1 MMRTIKGFAMILLIV
16 CTLCMSLT
24 GCKKSLSV
32 EDTVSVTFSGINGY
46 GTAHISG
53 EYDWTD
59 LIVGE
64 SASDL
69 EKLSTRMQLED
80 GVEYS
85 LSKTEGLSNGDTVE
99 LKIEADNDKLKEYGY
114 KVKEKTVKYTVEGL
128 KDPVDYDPFEKL
140 TVNVTDT
147 APYGNLKLDSSNDL
161 ISGLSFKADKT
172 EGLKNGDV
180 VTITVNAN
188 SNQDVQTYCA
198 KQGYSLTRTSME
210 YTVSGIN
217 SYVQTLEEI
226 PEEWLE
232 KMKTQSED
240 IIETRFVDSCPKSD
254 QYSTVSKV
262 KQLVKKE
269 YAGCY
274 LLTLKEGFDV
284 AKSTP
289 ANRICLVYK
298 LTATSTDGE
307 FSYYYA
313 TVFDNATLIQGTEFS
328 VDLANYFYTDNEF
341 VKGYYEDYNPWYNK
355 TFTYDQKYYGF
366 LDLDAFKQT
375 FILSLVEKYNYVT
388 TMEETA

>member
-1 MMRTIKGFAMILLIV
+1 MKRTIKGLVAIMLIV
-16 CTLCMSLT
+16 CSMCMLMT
-24 GCKKSLSV
+24 GCSKSIAV
-32 EDTVSVTFSGINGY
+32 EDSVSVTFSGVNGY

-59 LIVGE
+59 QMLSD

-69 EKLSTRMQLED
+69 EKLSARMQLQD
-80 GVEYS
+80 AVQYT

-99 LKIEADNDKLKEYGY
+99 LKIEADNEKLKQYGY
-114 KVKEKTVKYTVEGL
+114 KVKGKTVKYTVEGL
-128 KDPVDYDPFEKL
+128 KELVAYDPFEKL
-140 TVNVTDT
+140 AVNVTGT
-147 APYGNLKLDSSNDL
+147 APYGKLNMDSSGDL
-161 ISGLSFKADKT
+161 LGGLRFEADKT

-180 VTITVNAN
+180 VTITVSAG

-210 YTVSGIN
+210 YTVSGVN

-226 PEEWLE
+226 PEEWLT
-232 KMKTQSED
+232 KMKNQSED
-240 IIETRFVDSCPKSD
+240 VIETKFLDSCPQSD
-254 QYSTVSKV
+254 KYSTVSKV
-262 KQLVKKE
+262 KQLLKKE

-284 AKSTP
+284 KSSTP
-289 ANRICLVYK
+289 ANRICLLYK

-313 TVFDNATLIQGTEFS
+313 TVFDNATLIQGTDFS
-328 VDLANYFYTDNEF
+328 VDLANYSYTTNEF

-366 LDLDAFKQT
+366 LDLDAFTQT
-375 FILSLVEKYNYVT
+375 FIRSLVEKYNYAT
-388 TMEETA
+388 KTEETV